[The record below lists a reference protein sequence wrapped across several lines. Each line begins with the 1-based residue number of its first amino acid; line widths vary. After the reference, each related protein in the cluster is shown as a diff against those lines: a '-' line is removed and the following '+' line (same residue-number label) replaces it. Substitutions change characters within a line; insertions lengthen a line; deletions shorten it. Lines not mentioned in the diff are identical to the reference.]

1 MVPSVSIVKYD
12 GGRMIIN
19 GTNALIKMIFLM
31 S

>member
-1 MVPSVSIVKYD
+1 MVPSLSIVKYD

-19 GTNALIKMIFLM
+19 GTNALIKMIFLI